1 LNDGRAHTGKQAAH
15 PDTYTNTRQRI
26 VMLVDGEKEPM
37 QVDEWADLKL

>member
-1 LNDGRAHTGKQAAH
+1 MMEEPIQESRPRIRIPIPT
-15 PDTYTNTRQRI
+15 PRQRI